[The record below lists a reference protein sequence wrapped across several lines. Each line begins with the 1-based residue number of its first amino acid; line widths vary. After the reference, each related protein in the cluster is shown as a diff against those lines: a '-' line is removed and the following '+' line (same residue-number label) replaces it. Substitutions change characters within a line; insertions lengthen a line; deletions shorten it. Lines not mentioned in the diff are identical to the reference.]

1 MVLGNDIKHLVILIP
16 NEAHESPTMEEE
28 QRHINQPYVPQ
39 RAIVSPGTMITCFN
53 GDVDHDHKITLSDA
67 NSKQQIFD
75 SGVFAFNEASKPI
88 IVNNTS
94 TLNYF
99 EANVNNEDE
108 DFVMEGQISVVDQP
122 LPTTVTA
129 IADPSTQSSTSLS
142 NNTVFNLE
150 TENQDIDTLG
160 TFMVPTQDID
170 TYISQ
175 LVDS

>member
-16 NEAHESPTMEEE
+16 NEAHESPTMEEG
-28 QRHINQPYVPQ
+28 QRHINQPYVSQ
-39 RAIVSPGTMITCFN
+39 RAIVSPGTMITWFN

-99 EANVNNEDE
+99 EANVNNED
-108 DFVMEGQISVVDQP
+108 
-122 LPTTVTA
+122 
-129 IADPSTQSSTSLS
+129 
-142 NNTVFNLE
+142 
-150 TENQDIDTLG
+150 
-160 TFMVPTQDID
+160 
-170 TYISQ
+170 
-175 LVDS
+175 